1 MTKTQNVSAV
11 ILAGGKSRRLG
22 RDKVTEPVGGIPLID
37 RVLQRV
43 SSLSDETV
51 VVVDSRER
59 FDALSLPEPIR
70 CAVDKYPGKGSLGG
84 IFTGIEACE
93 SEWALVVACDMP
105 FLSLSV
111 FDHMLSI
118 RCEFD
123 AVVPVLN
130 GFPEP
135 AHALYS
141 KACLPHIEK
150 RLVNDDLKI
159 AGFFEDVNIRYVPED
174 DIDKLDPR
182 HLSFFNINTEE
193 QLQQANNL
201 AAEGF

>member
-43 SSLSDETV
+43 SSISDETV
-51 VVVDSRER
+51 VVVDSHER

-93 SEWALVVACDMP
+93 SDWAIVVACDMP

-118 RCEFD
+118 RYEFD
-123 AVVPVLN
+123 AVVPFCN
-130 GFPEP
+130 GFPQP
-135 AHALYS
+135 PHALS
-141 KACLPHIEK
+141 STSCLPPLEK
-150 RLVNDDLKI
+150 RMLNYRLKV
-159 AGFFEDVNIRYVPED
+159 ARFREP
-174 DIDKLDPR
+174 
-182 HLSFFNINTEE
+182 
-193 QLQQANNL
+193 
-201 AAEGF
+201 